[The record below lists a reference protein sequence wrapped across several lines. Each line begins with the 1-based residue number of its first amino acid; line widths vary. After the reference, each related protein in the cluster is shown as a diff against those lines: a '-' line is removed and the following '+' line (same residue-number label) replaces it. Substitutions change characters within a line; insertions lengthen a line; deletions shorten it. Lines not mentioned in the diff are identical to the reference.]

1 MQSLSPQLLNKT
13 KVYKKNLFFSILS
26 FLLIYFQRHFLFWLF
41 QTQVSFSVLHI
52 SYLLISETPLTDV
65 QSMITRGGILVGI
78 VLVLEVLL
86 LFGFSLYFFTAFWL

>member
-13 KVYKKNLFFSILS
+13 KVYKKSLFFSIMS
-26 FLLIYFQRHFLFWLF
+26 FLLIYFQRRFLFWLF
-41 QTQVSFSVLHI
+41 QTQVSFSVLNI
-52 SYLLISETPLTDV
+52 SYLLTSETPLTDV

>member
-1 MQSLSPQLLNKT
+1 M
-13 KVYKKNLFFSILS
+13 
-26 FLLIYFQRHFLFWLF
+26 
-41 QTQVSFSVLHI
+41 LHI

>member
-1 MQSLSPQLLNKT
+1 M
-13 KVYKKNLFFSILS
+13 
-26 FLLIYFQRHFLFWLF
+26 
-41 QTQVSFSVLHI
+41 LHI

-86 LFGFSLYFFTAFWL
+86 LFGFSLYFFTAFWLSRANWRNDLCERGGDDRND